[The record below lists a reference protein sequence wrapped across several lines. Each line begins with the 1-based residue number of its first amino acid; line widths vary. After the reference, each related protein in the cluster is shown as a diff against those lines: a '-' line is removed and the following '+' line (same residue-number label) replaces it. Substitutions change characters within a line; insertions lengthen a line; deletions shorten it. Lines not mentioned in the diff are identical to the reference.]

1 MNILKLL
8 SEEVFD
14 FSSGQMTQTK
24 AKHLK
29 DSMCQQFGDVFTL
42 CQNVMENS
50 NNAALVS
57 NLLFLF
63 EFSSPSC
70 YEEWNQ
76 KYLATSLKQ
85 RGGGSDVPLFE
96 TIKTNAGTQ
105 LKNELQ

>member
-1 MNILKLL
+1 MIPFNFQ
-8 SEEVFD
+8 VFD

-57 NLLFLF
+57 NSFLLYLLIYSC
-63 EFSSPSC
+63 FSSL
-70 YEEWNQ
+70 YI
-76 KYLATSLKQ
+76 LT
-85 RGGGSDVPLFE
+85 FE
-96 TIKTNAGTQ
+96 NIP
-105 LKNELQ
+105 